1 MRNLQIKEISNI
13 IKSDKGFHI
22 ISIKEKSSE
31 TNRDFSTVENDIINE
46 YKTEHGSRLFF
57 ELVDKISEYSF
68 QNNNDISQLAQIF
81 NLNINTSKK
90 VTPME
95 GYGIF
100 NYEHIR
106 NTLFSDDVI

>member
-1 MRNLQIKEISNI
+1 M
-13 IKSDKGFHI
+13 
-22 ISIKEKSSE
+22 
-31 TNRDFSTVENDIINE
+31 
-46 YKTEHGSRLFF
+46 
-57 ELVDKISEYSF
+57 DKISEHIF

-106 NTLFSDDVI
+106 NTLFGDDVIKNNYNSGLVYVNDNRFIVAKLKNHYAPEKLNFNDVYVQ